1 MTEPTPADV
10 PNPQAPTSL
19 IAVGTLSNWTGLPL
33 HHAPGPA
40 ETAHLLHR
48 LIMLR
53 TKARTRAYDA
63 HEQLL
68 EHHPAGWI
76 ELGAPGRG
84 GTRQARRA
92 PSSWGRCLCHD
103 HDGTAHPN
111 PRLESSA
118 RIDSGQEPAPS
129 IRHLFVIRREGLI
142 VAARN
147 PDLPDAEFDQVAFAE
162 WTANPNFDGL
172 DEAADKAASYTED
185 DRTANVLTW
194 LTEAIGPASEA
205 DSSTLGFLL
214 VGLHRYRADNQAQTR
229 ALATMARTA
238 GVPDTDLRDH
248 LDNVS
253 HSQQLSLLHN
263 ARQALQH

>member
-1 MTEPTPADV
+1 MIEPAATDSPTPH
-10 PNPQAPTSL
+10 APAAL

-53 TKARTRAYDA
+53 TKTRTRAHDA

-76 ELGAPGRG
+76 ELGTPGRG

-92 PSSWGRCLCHD
+92 PSPWGSCLCHD
-103 HDGTAHPN
+103 DGTARH
-111 PRLESSA
+111 LEPSTLVG
-118 RIDSGQEPAPS
+118 SGQEPAPS
-129 IRHLFVIRREGLI
+129 VRHLFVIRREGLI
-142 VAARN
+142 VATRN
-147 PDLPDAEFDQVAFAE
+147 PDLPAAEFDQVAFAE
-162 WTANPNFDGL
+162 WTQHPDFDGL
-172 DEAADKAASYTED
+172 DEAADKAASYTEE

-205 DSSTLGFLL
+205 DTSTLGFLM
-214 VGLHRYRADNQAQTR
+214 VGLHRYRADSRAQTR
-229 ALATMARTA
+229 AVATLARAA
-238 GVPDTDLRDH
+238 GVPDADLRDH
-248 LDNVS
+248 LDGLS

-263 ARQALQH
+263 ALQTLPR